1 MVRSLVQIFKLR
13 SVSFCFPSTPSSNF
27 GSGTAWKMSSRGP
40 EKCYRHWE
48 QGFAWQ
54 IRTCSTRSCSAL
66 HFLLSHLV
74 TSSHIL
80 CLFIAQWWRR
90 KGYWSDGPILLIG
103 HVSGTSCMIET
114 GSIRG
119 TSQCAQYPCYP
130 EKANRLTESKPRLL
144 RLQNSGKQ
152 MGWRCL
158 KTTLNWSKLCSN
170 LTYTFFG
177 HTLKSAT
184 ACTACVRN
192 CCLQICFGCI
202 FLLLFHF
209 LQTRFNPNTAK
220 HRQ

>member
-1 MVRSLVQIFKLR
+1 MFKPR

-48 QGFAWQ
+48 QGFAWHLADSNMFNSQ
-54 IRTCSTRSCSAL
+54 
-66 HFLLSHLV
+66 LLSTTFPLV
-74 TSSHIL
+74 TSCHIL
-80 CLFIAQWWRR
+80 CLFIAQWRR
-90 KGYWSDGPILLIG
+90 KGYWSDGPIFWLAMFPG
-103 HVSGTSCMIET
+103 
-114 GSIRG
+114 
-119 TSQCAQYPCYP
+119 QAAQYPCYP
-130 EKANRLTESKPRLL
+130 EKANRLTESKPCLL

-158 KTTLNWSKLCSN
+158 KTTLDWSKLCSN

-177 HTLKSAT
+177 HTLKSET

-192 CCLQICFGCI
+192 CCLQICFGRI